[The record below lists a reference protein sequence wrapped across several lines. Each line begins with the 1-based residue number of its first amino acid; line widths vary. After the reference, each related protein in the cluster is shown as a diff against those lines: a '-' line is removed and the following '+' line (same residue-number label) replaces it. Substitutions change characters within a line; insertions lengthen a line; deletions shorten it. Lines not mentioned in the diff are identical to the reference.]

1 MTNISSRTGGKRFHH
16 VFQHFMDR
24 LNESHDPQS
33 FQQAMAEVALAFDLP
48 CFAYLRMPH
57 EGAPAVAL
65 ISNYPIGWTDRYL
78 EQHYEKLDP
87 VIRIAHERTE
97 PFEWGFG
104 LDRFALSPVQAQLF
118 DEAAQFGI
126 RCGFTVPIQSKE
138 TSIAAVTFA
147 SDLRQPAFQHTIRR
161 NRRVLQLMAIS
172 LHCHVR
178 RKLYPAVGVQ
188 GLRLSPR
195 ERECLRWAAEG
206 KSRWESGQILGLSP
220 RTVKFHLDNAK
231 AKLGVRTIAQ
241 AVCCFERVAMLE
253 AQIGSAINPRPTGQ
267 GP

>member
-1 MTNISSRTGGKRFHH
+1 MTNISSRTGGKRFQYI
-16 VFQHFMDR
+16 FQRFVDR

-33 FQQAMAEVALAFDLP
+33 FQQAMAEAALAFDLP

-65 ISNYPIGWTDRYL
+65 ISNYPIGWTGRYL
-78 EQHYEKLDP
+78 KQHYEKLDP

-126 RCGFTVPIQSKE
+126 RYGFTVPIQSKE
-138 TSIAAVTFA
+138 MSIAAVTFA
-147 SDLRQPAFQHTIRR
+147 SDLRQPAFQHAIRR

-172 LHCHVR
+172 LHAHAR
-178 RKLYPAVGVQ
+178 RKLWRDRAVNGV
-188 GLRLSPR
+188 RLSPR
-195 ERECLRWAAEG
+195 EFECLQWAATG
-206 KSRWESGQILGLSP
+206 KSAWTIGQILRISR
-220 RTVKFHLDNAK
+220 RTVSFHLDNAR
-231 AKLGVRTIAQ
+231 AKLGVQTLRQ
-241 AVCCFERVAMLE
+241 ATVLFA
-253 AQIGSAINPRPTGQ
+253 AAPRQDT
-267 GP
+267 